1 MGMPNAV
8 EACKLD
14 LFAKRADLVNKY
26 PPTLVDKIIRVRDA
40 YTYFLSNPDAKD
52 RELVS
57 ELMNRYGIEK
67 TAAYSDLAI
76 VKQLLPMVGQASRE
90 FHRWRFNEMIL
101 ETYQRA
107 KKRGDQ
113 KTMEKAAS
121 SYAKFNRVDLEDE
134 RKLPYDEIVIQP
146 FMATD
151 DPSVLGIKPI
161 PDLQAKI
168 DAMLEKYAGETS
180 DIEDVEYEEYDLE
193 EDELWGEEAEE
204 DERII

>member
-1 MGMPNAV
+1 MPMPSTI

-14 LFAKRADLVNKY
+14 LFVKKEELVKKY
-26 PPTLVDKIIRVRDA
+26 PPVLVEKIIRIRDI
-40 YTYFLSNPDAKD
+40 YTYFLNNPDAKD

-57 ELMNRYGIEK
+57 ELMNRYAIEK
-67 TAAYSDLAI
+67 TAAYSDLAV

-121 SYAKFNRVDLEDE
+121 SYAKFNRVDLDDE
-134 RKLPYDEIVIQP
+134 RKLPYEEIVIQP
-146 FMATD
+146 FVATD
-151 DPSVLGIKPI
+151 DPSVLGIKPL
-161 PDLQAKI
+161 PNLQQRI
-168 DAMLEKYAGETS
+168 DDMLKKYTAETA
-180 DIEDVEYEEYDLE
+180 DIEDVECEEVDLE
-193 EDELWGEEAEE
+193 EEELWLDNPQ

>member
-1 MGMPNAV
+1 
-8 EACKLD
+8 
-14 LFAKRADLVNKY
+14 
-26 PPTLVDKIIRVRDA
+26 
-40 YTYFLSNPDAKD
+40 
-52 RELVS
+52 
-57 ELMNRYGIEK
+57 
-67 TAAYSDLAI
+67 
-76 VKQLLPMVGQASRE
+76 MVGQASRE

>member
-1 MGMPNAV
+1 MPSTI

-14 LFAKRADLVNKY
+14 LFAKKEELAKKY
-26 PPTLVDKIIRVRDA
+26 PPVLVEKIIRIRDI
-40 YTYFLSNPDAKD
+40 YTYFLNNPDAKD

-57 ELMNRYGIEK
+57 ELMNRYAIEK
-67 TAAYSDLAI
+67 TAAYSDLAV

-121 SYAKFNRVDLEDE
+121 SYAKFNRVDLDDE
-134 RKLPYDEIVIQP
+134 RKLPYEEIVIQP
-146 FMATD
+146 FVATD
-151 DPSVLGIKPI
+151 DPSVLGIKPL
-161 PDLQAKI
+161 PNLQQKI
-168 DAMLEKYAGETS
+168 DDMLKKYTAETA
-180 DIEDVEYEEYDLE
+180 DIEDVECEEVDLE
-193 EDELWGEEAEE
+193 ENELWLDNPQ

>member
-1 MGMPNAV
+1 MPSTI

-14 LFAKRADLVNKY
+14 LFVKKEELVKKY
-26 PPTLVDKIIRVRDA
+26 PPVLVEKIIRIRDI
-40 YTYFLSNPDAKD
+40 YTYFLNNPDAKD

-57 ELMNRYGIEK
+57 ELMNRYAIEK
-67 TAAYSDLAI
+67 TAAYSDLAV

-121 SYAKFNRVDLEDE
+121 SYAKFNRVDLDDE
-134 RKLPYDEIVIQP
+134 RKLPYEEIVIQP
-146 FMATD
+146 FVATD
-151 DPSVLGIKPI
+151 DPSVLGIKPL
-161 PDLQAKI
+161 PNLQQRI
-168 DAMLEKYAGETS
+168 DDMLKKYTAETA
-180 DIEDVEYEEYDLE
+180 DIEDVECEEVDLE
-193 EDELWGEEAEE
+193 EEELWLDNPQ